1 MTGHEKDKAGAD
13 EASATRAGES
23 ILGADQPSAPRAG
36 TTLPGRL
43 LLPAGAS
50 ASALPLLQGRALRA
64 FADGYVAVL
73 LPAYLI
79 ALGLGTWQ
87 VGLLATAT
95 LLGSALATLAIGAWG
110 HRFHHGR
117 LLLAAAILMTATGF
131 TFAACSTFWP
141 LLLVAF
147 LGTLNPSSGDVSLF
161 LPLEHARIAEA
172 ADGDSR
178 TALFARYSL
187 LGSLLS
193 ACGALAAA
201 LPGQLSAWTGWS
213 PVAALRC
220 MFVLYGLIGALVWLL
235 YRRLPK
241 AHEEVRKAPAPL
253 GPSRAIVIRLAA
265 LFSVDS
271 FAGGLVVNALLALWL
286 FKRFDMSVAA
296 AGQFFF
302 WSGLCSAASQ
312 LAAPRLAKRIGLLNT
327 MVYTHIPASI
337 CLIAAAFTPG
347 LGMALGLLIV
357 RSLLS
362 QMDVP
367 ARSAFVMSVVTPG
380 ERAAAASF
388 TLVPK
393 SLASA
398 AAPTIGGALLAAG
411 LLAAPLVACGV
422 LKIAYDVTIW
432 RSFRKIRTA
441 PDAS

>member
-1 MTGHEKDKAGAD
+1 MVRGWLLPDGAD
-13 EASATRAGES
+13 E
-23 ILGADQPSAPRAG
+23 
-36 TTLPGRL
+36 
-43 LLPAGAS
+43 
-50 ASALPLLQGRALRA
+50 SALPLLQGRALRA

-79 ALGLGTWQ
+79 ALGLGTWE

-95 LLGSALATLAIGAWG
+95 LLGSALATLAIGTWG
-110 HRFHHGR
+110 HRFHHGSM
-117 LLLAAAILMTATGF
+117 LLGAALLMALTGF
-131 TFAACSTFWP
+131 AFAASSTFWP

-147 LGTLNPSSGDVSLF
+147 VGTLNPSSGDVSLF

-172 ADGDSR
+172 ADGETR
-178 TALFARYSL
+178 TSLFARYSL

-193 ACGALAAA
+193 AFGALAAA
-201 LPGQLSAWTGWS
+201 LPTLISVWTDVSALG
-213 PVAALRC
+213 ALRS
-220 MFVLYGLIGALVWLL
+220 MFVLYGVIGCLVWLL

-241 AHEEVRKAPAPL
+241 PHEEERKEPAPL
-253 GPSRAIVIRLAA
+253 GPSRGIVVRLAM
-265 LFSVDS
+265 LFSLDS
-271 FAGGLVVNALLALWL
+271 FAGGLVVNSLLALWL
-286 FKRFDMSVAA
+286 FERFDMSVAS

-302 WSGLCSAASQ
+302 WSGLCTAASQ

-327 MVYTHIPASI
+327 MVFTHIPASL
-337 CLIAAAFTPG
+337 CLIAAAFTPSLG
-347 LGMALGLLIV
+347 LALGLLII

-367 ARSAFVMSVVTPG
+367 ARSAFVMSVVTPS

-398 AAPTIGGALLAAG
+398 AAPTIGGALFAAG

-422 LKIAYDVTIW
+422 LKIAYDLTIW
-432 RSFRKIRTA
+432 RSFRPERPTVRQ
-441 PDAS
+441 

>member
-1 MTGHEKDKAGAD
+1 MIK
-13 EASATRAGES
+13 
-23 ILGADQPSAPRAG
+23 
-36 TTLPGRL
+36 RL

-79 ALGLGTWQ
+79 ALGLNTWT

-110 HRFHHGR
+110 HRVHHGR
-117 LLLAAAILMTATGF
+117 LLLGAAMLMAATGF
-131 TFAACSTFWP
+131 AFAASSTFGP

-147 LGTLNPSSGDVSLF
+147 VGTLNPSAGDVSLF

-172 ADGDSR
+172 ADGEQR

-193 ACGALAAA
+193 AFGALAAA
-201 LPGQLSAWTGWS
+201 LPGQITAWSGLSTL
-213 PVAALRC
+213 AALRC
-220 MFVLYGLIGALVWLL
+220 MFVLYGLIGCAVWLL
-235 YRRLPK
+235 YRKLPK
-241 AHEEVRKAPAPL
+241 PHEEARKAPAPL
-253 GPSRAIVIRLAA
+253 GPSRGIVIRLAM

-271 FAGGLVVNALLALWL
+271 FAGGLVVNALLAYWL
-286 FKRFDMSVAA
+286 FQRFDLSLAT

-312 LAAPRLAKRIGLLNT
+312 LAAPQLARRIGLLNT
-327 MVYTHIPASI
+327 MVFTHIPASV
-337 CLIAAAFTPG
+337 CLIAAAFTPS
-347 LGMALGLLIV
+347 LGVALGLLIV

-367 ARSAFVMSVVTPG
+367 ARSAFVMAVVTPE
-380 ERAAAASF
+380 ERAAAASY

-398 AAPTIGGALLAAG
+398 AAPSVGGALFAAG

-422 LKIAYDVTIW
+422 LKIAYDLAIW
-432 RSFRKIRTA
+432 RSFRQHRH
-441 PDAS
+441 